1 MGRGGEN
8 EASQALEQGP
18 LGPGP
23 PVLGARPTFT
33 PSGVTEPGMGWQPGL
48 RTNLHQFG

>member
-8 EASQALEQGP
+8 AALQALEQGP

-23 PVLGARPTFT
+23 PALGARPTFA
-33 PSGVTEPGMGWQPGL
+33 PSGVTKPGMGGSQD
-48 RTNLHQFG
+48 